1 MGILL
6 GVEGMMKTAVYAQ
19 QLRSLI
25 YNSDA
30 TMRILAAAR
39 SCSLPNWL
47 IGAGLIRNLVWDH
60 LHEYEQ
66 PTPARDVDVAFFDA
80 DDLTPERD
88 QAANAQ
94 LRSILPDVEWEAT
107 NQAAVHLW
115 YREQFGKTVM
125 PLTSGEMAIA
135 TWPETATCTAVR
147 LEADDSLT
155 IVAPFGLQDLFEMTL
170 RRNPARVTVAQY
182 RQRYQDKR
190 IAEKWPLVKIV

>member
-1 MGILL
+1 
-6 GVEGMMKTAVYAQ
+6 
-19 QLRSLI
+19 
-25 YNSDA
+25 
-30 TMRILAAAR
+30 
-39 SCSLPNWL
+39 
-47 IGAGLIRNLVWDH
+47 
-60 LHEYEQ
+60 
-66 PTPARDVDVAFFDA
+66 
-80 DDLTPERD
+80 
-88 QAANAQ
+88 
-94 LRSILPDVEWEAT
+94 
-107 NQAAVHLW
+107 AVHLW

-125 PLTSGEMAIA
+125 PLTSVEMAIS